1 MKIGALIISVNEP
14 QLERCLESVRNQTVP
29 FSNITHINNII
40 PESVAF
46 NTGLKT
52 VTDELVMKI
61 DGDFILY
68 NSAVET
74 AMSLIPE
81 EDPTVYVYNFR
92 VYDAFFKGNIRGIG
106 IMRCSVCRKVRYPN
120 MLSDDLWFGKKMTR
134 LGFIKKN
141 CAPVIA
147 THFEDADE
155 FQIFRRLYC
164 QGVKYGHRYTRKVL
178 KQLYRNTGD
187 PVYDFS
193 LRALDFG
200 VRKKYYPTSHNVDFD
215 RKMFEE
221 FNDNHHLALV

>member
-1 MKIGALIISVNEP
+1 MEQLKIGALIISVNEP
-14 QLERCLESVRNQTVP
+14 QLERCLESVHNQTVP

-46 NTGLKT
+46 NTGFKA

-68 NSAVET
+68 NNAVET
-74 AMSLIPE
+74 AISLIPE

-92 VYDAFFKGNIRGIG
+92 VYDAFFRGAIRGIG
-106 IMRCSVCRKVRYPN
+106 VMRYSVCRNSRYPN
-120 MLSDDLWFGKKMTR
+120 MLSNDVWFGKKMSR
-134 LGFIKKN
+134 LGFVKKN
-141 CAPVIA
+141 LAPIIA

-164 QGVKYGHRYTRKVL
+164 QGVKYGYRYTGKVL
-178 KQLYRNTGD
+178 NKLRRDTGD
-187 PVYDFS
+187 HVYDFA
-193 LRALDFG
+193 LKALDFG
-200 VRKKYYPTSHNVDFD
+200 VKKKHYPTSHNVDFD

-221 FNDNHHLALV
+221 FKCELQ